1 MLNPLSPD
9 DARDRPRDVAVLP
22 LSPAPTH
29 QGLEDIDPW
38 ANAGGALVTPVARE
52 FEYVAPPRRRS
63 WIPYQW
69 LAEALEVVALA
80 LFMFIAVRGVA
91 QNFIVDGGSMEPNFH
106 NGELVIVNKLA
117 FREIDLSILPFID
130 GKWQPFRDPKP
141 GDVIVFEFPQDPSRD
156 FIKRV
161 IAVPGQTVEVRDS
174 RVYVDGIVVDEP
186 YLSEP
191 PHYAYGPTSVPPGQL
206 FVLGD
211 NRNNSYDSHSWGMLP
226 DEHLIG
232 RAEFRYWPLSS
243 AGRIESHPI
252 LEASA
257 ISGGQPGQT
266 GGSASR

>member
-9 DARDRPRDVAVLP
+9 DALDRQREIVLLP
-22 LSPAPTH
+22 LAPAPTH

-38 ANAGGALVTPVARE
+38 AQGWQAPVLPRTI
-52 FEYVAPPRRRS
+52 EYVAPRRRRS
-63 WIPYQW
+63 WIPWQW

-80 LFMFIAVRGVA
+80 LFMFMAVRGVA

-117 FREIDLSILPFID
+117 FREINLSVLPFID
-130 GKWQPFRDPKP
+130 GKLWQPFRDPAP
-141 GDVIVFEFPQDPSRD
+141 GDVVVFEFPQDPTRD

-161 IAVPGQTVEVRDS
+161 IAVPGQAVEVREG
-174 RVYVDGIVVDEP
+174 RVYVDGVIVDEP

-191 PHYAYGPTSVPPGQL
+191 PHYSYGPASVPPGQL

-232 RAEFRYWPLSS
+232 RAEFRYWPLSA
-243 AGRIESHPI
+243 AGRINSHPI

-257 ISGGQPGQT
+257 QSGSP
-266 GGSASR
+266 ASP